1 MEENTNVMDE
11 EIVTTDYEVTPIEDS
26 EESYGISTGAAML
39 LGGAIVAGGIA
50 AIKFGRKGINW
61 IREKIRDKKEGIVDG
76 DFVDLDF
83 EDEEPEQEK
92 ASEEEKTK

>member
-11 EIVTTDYEVTPIEDS
+11 EIVTTDYEVTPVEDS
-26 EESYGISTGAAML
+26 DESYGISTGAAML

-61 IREKIRDKKEGIVDG
+61 IRQKIHDKKEGIIDG
-76 DFVDLDF
+76 DWVDLDD
-83 EDEEPEQEK
+83 EEEPEQEK
-92 ASEEEKTK
+92 ASEETETK